1 MAGHSKFKNI
11 MHRKGAQDAKRATKF
26 ARLTKELQVAVRG
39 GTDPSSNPR
48 LRSALAACRSVNM
61 PKDNIERVIKKAETG
76 QSSNLEEIRY
86 EGYASG
92 GIALIVDAVTD
103 NRNRTAAEVRSSF
116 TKYGGT
122 LGETGSVSF
131 MFNNIGQI
139 IYNKNIKSDEDLFE
153 IAIDVGADDVN
164 SDENNH
170 EIFTSVN
177 EFNNV
182 REKLEK
188 LLGMPE
194 QAEIIWQPVNF
205 VKIDDENIAVKSGD
219 ILYFYFSYNGDP
231 YVYPTTYMNNL
242 INISLSADP
251 LYSEK
256 IISILG
262 VMDDLKYYIPNVDI
276 LVNNAGA
283 SAAALF
289 EDVTDKNWEDD
300 INLKL
305 MSTIRMCRLVIPHM
319 KASSG
324 GVIINATIGGGKAPN
339 AGSLPTTVTRA
350 AGINLTKSLANQY
363 AKDNIRVN
371 TICIGLIKSAQWD
384 RRAGDGSVEN
394 LYEEMSKKVPMGKVG
409 EEIDYANLV
418 AFLSS
423 HRSAYITGTAINLD
437 GGLCPVV

>member
-11 MHRKGAQDAKRATKF
+11 MHRKGAQDAKRAKKF

-139 IYNKNIKSDEDLFE
+139 IYNKNVKSDEDIFE

-194 QAEIIWQPVNF
+194 QAQIIWQPENF
-205 VKIDDENIAVKSGD
+205 IKIDDEKKA
-219 ILYFYFSYNGDP
+219 
-231 YVYPTTYMNNL
+231 
-242 INISLSADP
+242 
-251 LYSEK
+251 
-256 IISILG
+256 ISILKLLETL
-262 VMDDLKYYIPNVDI
+262 DNC
-276 LVNNAGA
+276 
-283 SAAALF
+283 
-289 EDVTDKNWEDD
+289 EDVQGVYSNFDIEDE
-300 INLKL
+300 
-305 MSTIRMCRLVIPHM
+305 
-319 KASSG
+319 
-324 GVIINATIGGGKAPN
+324 IINK
-339 AGSLPTTVTRA
+339 
-350 AGINLTKSLANQY
+350 IN
-363 AKDNIRVN
+363 I
-371 TICIGLIKSAQWD
+371 
-384 RRAGDGSVEN
+384 
-394 LYEEMSKKVPMGKVG
+394 
-409 EEIDYANLV
+409 
-418 AFLSS
+418 
-423 HRSAYITGTAINLD
+423 
-437 GGLCPVV
+437 